1 MGCDCATCRSPSSPN
16 CFNPRIPCGM
26 RQDLLPKKRHAARFQ
41 SMHPVWDATPSFS
54 FSFRASP
61 VSIHA
66 SRVGCDRQASGL
78 RGAHYCFNPCI
89 PCGMRRVPRGTA
101 STSRSFNPCIPC
113 GMRPLRPY
121 RPLSTFRFQSMHPV
135 WDATAWKLTV
145 DGQWCSCRFAPTCLS
160 CCYLQVRSFYSNDVN
175 VLKSRLY
182 ENRRSAGNFL

>member
-1 MGCDCATCRSPSSPN
+1 
-16 CFNPRIPCGM
+16 M
-26 RQDLLPKKRHAARFQ
+26 RLRDLSIAQQSKLFQ
-41 SMHPVWDATPSFS
+41 STHPVWDATGFVTKEK
-54 FSFRASP
+54 ACGQ

-66 SRVGCDRQASGL
+66 SRVGCDAFFQFFLQG
-78 RGAHYCFNPCI
+78 F
-89 PCGMRRVPRGTA
+89 T
-101 STSRSFNPCIPC
+101 SFNPCIPC
-113 GMRPLRPY
+113 GMRPASLRATWCALLFQSMHPVWDATRSAWY
-121 RPLSTFRFQSMHPV
+121 CFNVQKFQSMHPV